1 VTKDIEDRFHFNTA
15 ISAIMELYNTLSG
28 IDPQKDHPATLS
40 VLRCAVE
47 TMTLLLAPIV
57 PHFAE
62 ELWQALGNQSSIFL
76 AAWPQ
81 HREDALE
88 IDVSLIVVQVNGK
101 LRSRF
106 SVAADTPDD
115 TIKEMALKDKRILK
129 FIGHKQIKKVI
140 VVKNKL
146 VNIVI

>member
-1 VTKDIEDRFHFNTA
+1 
-15 ISAIMELYNTLSG
+15 
-28 IDPQKDHPATLS
+28 
-40 VLRCAVE
+40 
-47 TMTLLLAPIV
+47 V

-62 ELWQALGNQSSIFL
+62 ELWQSLGNQSSVFL
-76 AAWPQ
+76 APWPQ

-88 IDVSLIVVQVNGK
+88 KDELLIVVQINGK

-106 SVAADTPDD
+106 EVAADTPED
-115 TIKEMALKDKRILK
+115 TIKEMALTDDRILK
-129 FIGHKQIKKVI
+129 FIGDQKIRKVI